1 LGIHKSSTLPQNGQ
15 TIILDPEK
23 IAQGGQ
29 FEILEEKLQ
38 KARTQLIRLE
48 LEIQD
53 AENRAQE
60 LRKNPLISIK
70 KEIEEKREK
79 AGGEAEDIK
88 KEAKEESNRIKQEAN
103 TILEEAKESVKKIT
117 SEAVARSEEQ
127 AEDIRHQAH
136 ESGFT
141 TGKQEGY
148 DAGYKTVKE
157 KFHALLSQV
166 EMVLIEAK
174 KEKERIFQK
183 AQKDMSEEI
192 VELSI
197 LIAKKIIK
205 TEIAN
210 NQDIIVAN
218 IKDALSKMKSQGE
231 ITIRVNLVDFQHVES
246 MKDELLGIASGLKGI
261 HFHDDPSIEPG
272 GCKIET
278 TLGIIDATISAQ
290 MERVEEE
297 LR

>member
-1 LGIHKSSTLPQNGQ
+1 MGIHKSSTLPQNGQ

-48 LEIQD
+48 FEIQD
-53 AENRAQE
+53 AENRAQD
-60 LRKNPLISIK
+60 LRKNPLI
-70 KEIEEKREK
+70 EIEEKREK
-79 AGGEAEDIK
+79 AGKEAEDIK
-88 KEAKEESNRIKQEAN
+88 KEAEKESNRIKQEAN
-103 TILEEAKESVKKIT
+103 TVLEEASAEVKRII
-117 SEAVARSEEQ
+117 SEAVSKTKEQ
-127 AEDIRHQAH
+127 SEDIRHQAH
-136 ESGFT
+136 EQGFT
-141 TGKQEGY
+141 LGKQEGY
-148 DAGYKTVKE
+148 DTECKTVKE
-157 KFHALLSQV
+157 KFQGLLSQI

-183 AQKDMSEEI
+183 AQEDMSEEI
-192 VELSI
+192 VELAV

-205 TEIAN
+205 TEIST

-218 IKDALSKMKSQGE
+218 IKNALSKMKSQGE
-231 ITIRVNLVDFQHVES
+231 ITIRVNLVDLQHVEF
-246 MKDELLGIASGLKGI
+246 MKDELLSLASGLKGI

-290 MERVEEE
+290 MERVEQE
-297 LR
+297 LKDQ

>member
-1 LGIHKSSTLPQNGQ
+1 MGIHKSSTLPQNGQ

-29 FEILEEKLQ
+29 FEILGEKLQ

-48 LEIQD
+48 FEIQD
-53 AENRAQE
+53 AENRVQE
-60 LRKNPLISIK
+60 LRQNPL

-79 AGGEAEDIK
+79 ARKEAEGIK
-88 KEAKEESNRIKQEAN
+88 KEAEEESNRIKQEAN
-103 TILEEAKESVKKIT
+103 AILEEAKESVKKIT
-117 SEAVARSEEQ
+117 SETVARGEEQ

-136 ESGFT
+136 EQGFT
-141 TGKQEGY
+141 VGKQEGY
-148 DAGYKTVKE
+148 DAGYKIVQE
-157 KFHALLSQV
+157 KFQALLAQI
-166 EMVLIEAK
+166 EMVLTEAK

-183 AQKDMSEEI
+183 AQEDMSEEI

-205 TEIAN
+205 TETAN
-210 NQDIIVAN
+210 NRDIIIAN

-297 LR
+297 LRNQ